1 MIKKIRALIL
11 VVLCIIAVRYVLN
24 SDISIS
30 TDFNKENV
38 PLPETAYEKVDD
50 SCCFDSVANVKEA
63 FSDFIDSLQYWF
75 SFYTK
80 VGD

>member
-11 VVLCIIAVRYVLN
+11 VVLCIIAVKYVLG

-38 PLPETAYEKVDD
+38 PLPETAYEKVDY
-50 SCCFDSVANVKEA
+50 SRCFDAVANVKDA

>member
-11 VVLCIIAVRYVLN
+11 VVLCIIAVKYVLG

-38 PLPETAYEKVDD
+38 PLPETAYEKVDY
-50 SCCFDSVANVKEA
+50 SRCFDTVVNVKDA

>member
-11 VVLCIIAVRYVLN
+11 VVLCIIAVKYVLS

-38 PLPETAYEKVDD
+38 PLPETAYEKVDY
-50 SCCFDSVANVKEA
+50 SRCFDSVTNVKDA